1 MKATLYGV
9 WWVRVLLAAI
19 ATHLLNIVLIVAL
32 TVFTAFLASA
42 VPGDFQGEIPV
53 DRLAEQAAT
62 WGVPFLTVLAAAW
75 AARDAAHQAAAV
87 LHGSLVGLLVA
98 IIFGM
103 VFFWP
108 FDLATLV
115 LFVFIVLAGFL
126 GGLIGARFPTRG
138 KMKP

>member
-19 ATHLLNIVLIVAL
+19 ATHLLNIVLIVVL
-32 TVFTAFLASA
+32 TLFTAFLASA
-42 VPGDFQGEIPV
+42 VPSDFAI

-62 WGVPFLTVLAAAW
+62 WGVPLPTILAAAW
-75 AARDAAHQAAAV
+75 AARDAAHPAAAA

-138 KMKP
+138 KMKT